1 MRQNVNEFD
10 EAEGTDGVVQDGL
23 TFTEFCELV
32 RERELGEHS
41 ARELRDRFHA
51 LDITGSGRIDK
62 HEYLRFSLKDAL
74 ARSVT
79 RVQEIFEAWD
89 VDGNGE
95 VSEREFRQAVGSL
108 GFADVETRHIDQI
121 FRELDE
127 DASGSISYHELDR
140 KLRKFAGIAVH
151 QKHELR
157 RVAGGRRGAALA
169 TTVKLDR
176 SSGRPVPALLS
187 EALASRGVRVIDLFR
202 DWDEDGSGLIDK
214 AEFFKGMAPLG
225 IEVSRAESD
234 SLFDDFDKDGSGTI
248 EFRELHK
255 MLRQRVHAG
264 RRAAEKAAAA
274 VGPPKLSV
282 MPPGPARASLQTHT
296 ALDAGSSAASS
307 LLLPS
312 PRQALLVQNG
322 LVGEYQSGRLD
333 GPDSSSFR
341 RDITPGIRC
350 EYTGQIPPN
359 PWLRTPQLSQLAT
372 LWLQPH
378 RGQEWRSKNQLQLSA
393 LLSPRGAL
401 PPRHK
406 PTASIVLDAL

>member
-202 DWDEDGSGLIDK
+202 DWDEDGSGSIDK
-214 AEFFKGMAPLG
+214 KEFRKSIAALGYKAPKQDIDAVFDELDKDRSGQVDYHELNKALRRGGEMELDESLRAGAAGKIETRADLLAKGKEKASKTPSHGKKGGLMASMASGMAGSPG
-225 IEVSRAESD
+225 RA
-234 SLFDDFDKDGSGTI
+234 
-248 EFRELHK
+248 
-255 MLRQRVHAG
+255 
-264 RRAAEKAAAA
+264 
-274 VGPPKLSV
+274 
-282 MPPGPARASLQTHT
+282 
-296 ALDAGSSAASS
+296 
-307 LLLPS
+307 
-312 PRQALLVQNG
+312 
-322 LVGEYQSGRLD
+322 
-333 GPDSSSFR
+333 
-341 RDITPGIRC
+341 
-350 EYTGQIPPN
+350 
-359 PWLRTPQLSQLAT
+359 
-372 LWLQPH
+372 
-378 RGQEWRSKNQLQLSA
+378 
-393 LLSPRGAL
+393 
-401 PPRHK
+401 
-406 PTASIVLDAL
+406 